1 MPQKGKQGGGY
12 YGFDPSGLE
21 RGAEAAK
28 YLDSSKNAKEAF
40 QLAMKKEE
48 SKQLEV
54 QENTKK
60 LEIQKA
66 QVENE
71 EKRKTV

>member
-1 MPQKGKQGGGY
+1 MPKKEGKGGGY
-12 YGFDPSGLE
+12 YGFDPTGLE

-48 SKQLEV
+48 SK
-54 QENTKK
+54 
-60 LEIQKA
+60 
-66 QVENE
+66 
-71 EKRKTV
+71 

>member
-1 MPQKGKQGGGY
+1 MPQKGKGGGY
-12 YGFDPSGLE
+12 YGFDASGLE

-40 QLAMKKEE
+40 ALAMKKEDG
-48 SKQLEV
+48 KQLEV

-60 LEIQKA
+60 LEIQ
-66 QVENE
+66 
-71 EKRKTV
+71 RI